1 VLLRMPDQPGW
12 LGGFG
17 YGFATFGACVPRS
30 TALPAPDKRLT
41 RLGSLAC
48 RFLPVVRERST
59 TA

>member
-1 VLLRMPDQPGW
+1 MPDQPGW
-12 LGGFG
+12 LGSFG